1 MSPHLSSL
9 SLGAMSV
16 GWVGI
21 TAVGSEAEFFSET
34 MRLKVWKSSRP
45 RPISL
50 TGANQFTLDQIGR
63 PRGPDPSNFWI
74 SETLLLDLGQ
84 SSLEKTF

>member
-1 MSPHLSSL
+1 MAIGKLNTLPQRFCSLFLMSPHLSSL

-34 MRLKVWKSSRP
+34 MRLKV
-45 RPISL
+45 
-50 TGANQFTLDQIGR
+50 
-63 PRGPDPSNFWI
+63 
-74 SETLLLDLGQ
+74 
-84 SSLEKTF
+84 